1 MRQKSGP
8 LFRQNHSAMNCL
20 SHVSSYYSAILSKTT
35 RFIAKSSL
43 YGCSTLSW
51 KSNFENANVKTNN
64 LVFILTRFHVQSY
77 SSRRGSGAKSQSQK
91 LDSKLVMEEEKD
103 AFFVVRKGDVVGV
116 YKTFSDCQAQVGSS
130 VIIFLPDPFAVVN
143 SFAFV

>member
-8 LFRQNHSAMNCL
+8 LFRQKHAAMNCL

-35 RFIAKSSL
+35 RFSL

-51 KSNFENANVKTNN
+51 KRNFENASVKTNN
-64 LVFILTRFHVQSY
+64 LGFMLTRFHVQSY
-77 SSRRGSGAKSQSQK
+77 SSQRGRGAKSQSQK

-130 VIIFLPDPFAVVN
+130 VIIFLPDPFAVLN